1 MPVLDI
7 VPGGRTLVMGVIN
20 ATPDSFWS
28 GSRFPGPAAAVE
40 AARAFVADGADLL
53 DIGGQ
58 STHPRATPIS
68 AADEL
73 ARVMPVLRAVRAA
86 VDCPL
91 SIDTFYAEVAEAA
104 VAAGADIVND
114 VSGLG
119 ADPAMPATL
128 ARLNVPVILMD
139 RTKLPR
145 EHPDAPAAVA
155 ANLRAILR
163 HAEAAGID
171 PARVILDPGFGFG
184 KTARQNLTLVRDIAV
199 LAALGRPLCYAVSRK
214 GTIGLILGDLPPEER
229 LEGSLAL
236 AVLCAAAGVAILRAH
251 DVRQTVR
258 ALRMVAATLGP
269 RPTGGHDEIRNETR
283 DQIRDESRDEIRI
296 EGIAVEA
303 IHGVL
308 PEERRRPQPFHVDAT
323 LRRDLAPAGRSDDLA
338 QTVNYAEVAAIA
350 VSVLSGQPRNLIEAL
365 AEEIAGRLMAAFAVD
380 EVEVRVHKPE
390 APVGVPFADVSV
402 AVRRR
407 R

>member
-28 GSRFPGPAAAVE
+28 GSRFPAAAAAVE

-58 STHPRATPIS
+58 STHPRAKPIS

-91 SIDTFYAEVAEAA
+91 SIDTFHAEVAEAA
-104 VAAGADIVND
+104 VAAGADLVND
-114 VSGLG
+114 VSGLA
-119 ADPAMPATL
+119 ADPAMAATL
-128 ARLNVPVILMD
+128 ARLKVPVILMD
-139 RTKLPR
+139 RTGLPR
-145 EHPDAPAAVA
+145 QEPDVSAAVA
-155 ANLRAILR
+155 ANLRVILR
-163 HAEAAGID
+163 HAQAAGID

-184 KTARQNLTLVRDIAV
+184 KTSRQNLTLVRDVPV

-214 GTIGLILGDLPPEER
+214 GTIGLVLGDLPPEER

-251 DVRQTVR
+251 DVRPTVR

-269 RPTGGHDEIRNETR
+269 RRTGG
-283 DQIRDESRDEIRI
+283 RDEIRI

-303 IHGVL
+303 VHGVL
-308 PEERRRPQPFHVDAT
+308 PEERRRPQPFRVDAT
-323 LRRDLAPAGRSDDLA
+323 LRRDLSAAGRSDDLA

-350 VSVLSGQPRNLIEAL
+350 VEVLSGPPRNLIEAL
-365 AEEIAGRLMAAFAVD
+365 AEEIAGRLLAAFTVD

-390 APVGVPFADVSV
+390 APVGVPFADVSA
-402 AVRRR
+402 AVRRYR
-407 R
+407 